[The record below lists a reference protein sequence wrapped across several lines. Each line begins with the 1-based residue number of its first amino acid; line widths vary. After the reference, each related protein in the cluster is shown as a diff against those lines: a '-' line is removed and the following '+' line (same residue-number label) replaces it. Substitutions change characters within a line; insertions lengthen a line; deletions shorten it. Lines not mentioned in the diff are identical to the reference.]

1 MCFNHAHDI
10 ILYSI
15 TDLNVM
21 ELIQAIKYVAVVFTI
36 CLHDMSEKKVMS
48 FSTVI
53 KQITEVLRLCMFKKE
68 HCFGDKLDLQ

>member
-1 MCFNHAHDI
+1 MCFNHARDI

-48 FSTVI
+48 YSTVI
-53 KQITEVLRLCMFKKE
+53 KQITEVHRDRIKAL
-68 HCFGDKLDLQ
+68 HV